1 MAEYKEYDRESSER
15 FIVSEN
21 IKHFAALLATDL
33 RDNERGTVQRLL
45 AEEKLKQASSN
56 GAESILD
63 RRPRS

>member
-33 RDNERGTVQRLL
+33 RDEKRGTVLRLL
-45 AEEKLKQASSN
+45 ADEKLKQVSSN

-63 RRPRS
+63 RRLRP